1 MNLNTKHIFGVNFR
15 DFKNMHPL
23 MQAFKNHW
31 ADNGDLISIQYAG
44 TASCITTVT
53 KKGKHG
59 IMGLFHHGLVSLT
72 RIYQG
77 NFEDGFKQK
86 CIDILLNRQLHE
98 NFLGITTDKKT

>member
-1 MNLNTKHIFGVNFR
+1 MQT
-15 DFKNMHPL
+15 FKNI
-23 MQAFKNHW
+23 W
-31 ADNGDLISIQYAG
+31 ADNGDLISVQYAG

-77 NFEDGFKQK
+77 NFEDDFKQK
-86 CIDILLNRQLHE
+86 CIDIFLKKQSEDYLLGKN
-98 NFLGITTDKKT
+98 NFLLLIVIKEIKL

>member
-1 MNLNTKHIFGVNFR
+1 MEIFRNL
-15 DFKNMHPL
+15 
-23 MQAFKNHW
+23 W
-31 ADNGDLISIQYAG
+31 ADNGDNISVQYAG

-59 IMGLFHHGLVSLT
+59 LMGLFHHGLVSLT

-86 CIDILLNRQLHE
+86 CIDIFLNIQTHD
-98 NFLGITTDKKT
+98 NFIGNELAYFS